1 MIDLGVMADPK
12 IQGKWTPKAPSLVE
26 SVIDNRR
33 IRSFIIS
40 KLVLFWAVE
49 LILII

>member
-40 KLVLFWAVE
+40 KHCGKSQ
-49 LILII
+49 